1 MNHAHIRT
9 DYDSNETLPKFPNWV
24 RQAIGFGSIII
35 AISTAYYSLKSD
47 VRDVST
53 RYEQRGLRLDEVE
66 KRTDKMGQDL
76 SDIKGDM
83 RYVRQMI
90 ENGGVHPR

>member
-1 MNHAHIRT
+1 MSRAHSSLEAT
-9 DYDSNETLPKFPNWV
+9 ETLPKFPNWV
-24 RQAIGFGSIII
+24 RQAVGFGGIII
-35 AISTAYYSLKSD
+35 AICGAFYSIKSD

-53 RYEQRGLRLDEVE
+53 RSDQRDIRLDAVE
-66 KRTDKMGQDL
+66 KRTDKMSQDL

-90 ENGGVHPR
+90 ESNGAHR